1 MSFDQAKIEDHLDQI
16 TNMLTEL
23 IRIAGNNNAA
33 IEELRSDMKELRQD
47 VDVLKS
53 DVAELKSDVTV
64 LKSDVATLKKDMQ
77 EVKETLKEHTEKLDY
92 ALFKLANHDA
102 DIFNLKRIKP

>member
-1 MSFDQAKIEDHLDQI
+1 MSVDQAKIEARLDQI

-23 IRIAGNNNAA
+23 IRIVGNNNAA

-53 DVAELKSDVTV
+53 DVAE